1 MKKKLI
7 KTLAIATALS
17 TVASLTTAVSAF
29 SDENIS
35 VTDLNMD
42 MIDVYLSEDTS
53 SGVELFNFTS
63 ATYTGYEIRPK
74 VAVYDDDS
82 YQLVEDV
89 DYYLTYED
97 NINVGTGYI
106 VVNFIGNYEG
116 TKKVPFTIVAKEV
129 TEESIVIDDIE
140 SVIYTGTAYTPMP
153 FVTVDGLNL
162 TNGTDYD
169 ISYENN
175 TNAGTATVIFTF
187 KANYAGEMTANF
199 EIEAKSLTADDISST
214 EIEDV
219 IFSGDEFTPEPTI
232 SYDGK
237 TLVNGKD
244 YDLTYEDN
252 TDVGTAKVIVTLK
265 NNYSGTKEITFEISK
280 LEITQD
286 SLIMSEIEPQEYTK
300 NPITPEPTVTVNE
313 KTLEK
318 DVDYTLSYENN
329 TNAGT
334 ATVKVTGIG
343 NYSGEYTS
351 QFTVNPKNADFFI
364 VVILDDWQ

>member
-7 KTLAIATALS
+7 KALAIAMAFS
-17 TVASLTTAVSAF
+17 TVASVTTAMSAF
-29 SDENIS
+29 AADNTSVIDTDSDVLS
-35 VTDLNMD
+35 VYVN
-42 MIDVYLSEDTS
+42 EDTS
-53 SGVELFNFTS
+53 SDVELFEFTS
-63 ATYTGYEIRPK
+63 ATYTGSEIKPK

-129 TEESIVIDDIE
+129 TEENFVIDDID
-140 SVIYTGTAYTPMP
+140 SVVYSGEAHTPTP
-153 FVTVDGLNL
+153 AVTVDSLNL
-162 TNGTDYD
+162 INGTDYD
-169 ISYENN
+169 ISYADNID
-175 TNAGTATVIFTF
+175 AGMASVIFTF
-187 KANYAGEMTANF
+187 KGNYSGEVTENF
-199 EIEAKSLTADDISST
+199 TIEAKSLSADEISST
-214 EIEDV
+214 EVEGV

-237 TLVNGKD
+237 TLVKGED
-244 YDLTYEDN
+244 YDLTYENN

-286 SLIMSEIEPQEYTK
+286 SLTMSEIEPQEYTK

-313 KTLEK
+313 KVLEK
-318 DVDYTLSYENN
+318 DVDYTLTYENN
-329 TNAGT
+329 TNAGE
-334 ATVKVTGIG
+334 ATVKVTGIN
-343 NYSGEYTS
+343 NYCGEYTS
-351 QFTVNPKNADFFI
+351 QFTINPKNANYFI

>member
-1 MKKKLI
+1 MKKRFI
-7 KTLAIATALS
+7 KTLAVATALS
-17 TVASLTTAVSAF
+17 AVASVTTAVTAF
-29 SDENIS
+29 AYENIS
-35 VTDLNMD
+35 VTDSNME

-63 ATYTGYEIRPK
+63 ATYTGSEIRPK

-140 SVIYTGTAYTPMP
+140 SVVYSGTAYTPMP
-153 FVTVDGLNL
+153 LVTVDGFNL

-187 KANYAGEMTANF
+187 KGNYSGEMTANF

-214 EIEDV
+214 EVENV
-219 IFSGDEFTPEPTI
+219 IFSGNEFTPEPTI

-237 TLVNGKD
+237 TLVKGED

-286 SLIMSEIEPQEYTK
+286 SLIMSEFEPQEYTK

-313 KTLEK
+313 KTLKK

-329 TNAGT
+329 TNAGM
-334 ATVKVTGIG
+334 ATIKVTGIG

-351 QFTVNPKNADFFI
+351 QFTINPKNANFFI